1 MAVSGRRDLVDGRT
15 VWLREAGPADV
26 PAIAR
31 LFTELS
37 REAFRS
43 RFLSGQPSPDLV
55 SGLARIDVRPGMV
68 CIIADTA
75 AGSAAGPGQ
84 LAAEARYVP
93 IGDGAAELALTVLDS
108 YQGAGLGRLLLDA
121 LAERAPASG
130 IERLRAIVNLSNAR
144 MLHLLA
150 PYGWALT
157 EPVEGY
163 SVACLEISAAGGMPG
178 WPAAATGRRVLVEQQ
193 GWFDTERLAN
203 LRSAGNDIRH
213 CQGPGRQTGRTC
225 PLLTSGRCRLAEEA
239 DLIVPMLP
247 GDDEDCAAILQAHQ
261 RLWPERLA

>member
-1 MAVSGRRDLVDGRT
+1 MVVSGRRDLADGRA

-37 REAFRS
+37 GDAFRS
-43 RFLSGQPSPDLV
+43 RFLAGQPAPGLV
-55 SGLARIDVRPGMV
+55 SRLARIDVPGTV
-68 CIIADTA
+68 CIIAATA
-75 AGSAAGPGQ
+75 AGPAAGPGR

-108 YQGAGLGRLLLDA
+108 YQGAGLGRLLLSA
-121 LAERAPASG
+121 LAERAAASG
-130 IERLRAIVNLSNAR
+130 IGRLRAVLNLSNSR

-163 SVACLEISAAGGMPG
+163 SVACLEISTAGGMPG

-193 GWFDTERLAN
+193 GWFDTAPLAG
-203 LRSAGNDIRH
+203 LRTAGNDIRH
-213 CQGPGRQTGRTC
+213 CQGPARRTGRTC
-225 PLLTSGRCRLAEEA
+225 PLLTSGHCRLAEEA
-239 DLIVPMLP
+239 DLILSMLP
-247 GDDEDCAAILQAHQ
+247 RDDEDCAAILHAHQ
-261 RLWPERLA
+261 RRWPGRLA